1 MKIRKYILV
10 SVVGFLAS
18 LLISCD
24 VSDKPVD
31 PVVPIDPVVSVSGL
45 EIKADCLVNGE
56 MTLVVGESVQLS
68 SVIYPENA
76 SDVRVTWKSSDE
88 NVVTVSET
96 GLMTAVNSGTATV
109 TLQSVARPNIKATVK
124 VHVTDG
130 SSVDPVDPVIS
141 VIGLEIKA
149 DGLEN
154 GEMTLVVGESVQLSS
169 VIYPA
174 NASDVRVTWK
184 SGDENVLTVSETGLM
199 AAVNSGTTT
208 VTLQSVAN
216 PEIKATV
223 VVLVI
228 DGTIDVNNE
237 PVDQSLAEA
246 RG

>member
-45 EIKADCLVNGE
+45 EIKADCLV
-56 MTLVVGESVQLS
+56 
-68 SVIYPENA
+68 
-76 SDVRVTWKSSDE
+76 
-88 NVVTVSET
+88 
-96 GLMTAVNSGTATV
+96 
-109 TLQSVARPNIKATVK
+109 
-124 VHVTDG
+124 
-130 SSVDPVDPVIS
+130 
-141 VIGLEIKA
+141 
-149 DGLEN
+149 N

>member
-1 MKIRKYILV
+1 MKIRKYIFV

-31 PVVPIDPVVSVSGL
+31 PVVPIDPVVSVS
-45 EIKADCLVNGE
+45 
-56 MTLVVGESVQLS
+56 
-68 SVIYPENA
+68 
-76 SDVRVTWKSSDE
+76 
-88 NVVTVSET
+88 
-96 GLMTAVNSGTATV
+96 
-109 TLQSVARPNIKATVK
+109 
-124 VHVTDG
+124 
-130 SSVDPVDPVIS
+130 
-141 VIGLEIKA
+141 GLEIKA

-216 PEIKATV
+216 PEIKTTV

>member
-24 VSDKPVD
+24 VSDKPVVK
-31 PVVPIDPVVSVSGL
+31 PVVCISSL
-45 EIKADCLVNGE
+45 EIKAEGLANGE

-68 SVIYPENA
+68 SVIYPANA

-109 TLQSVARPNIKATVK
+109 TLQSVA
-124 VHVTDG
+124 
-130 SSVDPVDPVIS
+130 
-141 VIGLEIKA
+141 
-149 DGLEN
+149 
-154 GEMTLVVGESVQLSS
+154 
-169 VIYPA
+169 
-174 NASDVRVTWK
+174 
-184 SGDENVLTVSETGLM
+184 
-199 AAVNSGTTT
+199 
-208 VTLQSVAN
+208 N
-216 PEIKATV
+216 PEIKAIVDVRV
-223 VVLVI
+223 V

>member
-1 MKIRKYILV
+1 MKIRKYIFV

-88 NVVTVSET
+88 NVLTVSET
-96 GLMTAVNSGTATV
+96 GLVVAVNSGTATV

-130 SSVDPVDPVIS
+130 SSVDPVIS

-216 PEIKATV
+216 PEIKTTV

>member
-24 VSDKPVD
+24 VSDKPV
-31 PVVPIDPVVSVSGL
+31 VKPVVSISSL
-45 EIKADCLVNGE
+45 KIKANGLANGE

-68 SVIYPENA
+68 SIIYPANA

-96 GLMTAVNSGTATV
+96 GLMTGVNSGTATV
-109 TLQSVARPNIKATVK
+109 TLQSVA
-124 VHVTDG
+124 
-130 SSVDPVDPVIS
+130 
-141 VIGLEIKA
+141 
-149 DGLEN
+149 
-154 GEMTLVVGESVQLSS
+154 
-169 VIYPA
+169 
-174 NASDVRVTWK
+174 
-184 SGDENVLTVSETGLM
+184 
-199 AAVNSGTTT
+199 
-208 VTLQSVAN
+208 N
-216 PEIKATV
+216 PEIKAIVDVRV
-223 VVLVI
+223 V

>member
-24 VSDKPVD
+24 VSDNPVEPVE
-31 PVVPIDPVVSVSGL
+31 PVVNISSLG
-45 EIKADCLVNGE
+45 IKANGLANGE

-68 SVIYPENA
+68 SIIYPANA

-88 NVVTVSET
+88 NIVTVSRT

-109 TLQSVARPNIKATVK
+109 TLQSVANPSKKAT
-124 VHVTDG
+124 
-130 SSVDPVDPVIS
+130 I
-141 VIGLEIKA
+141 E
-149 DGLEN
+149 
-154 GEMTLVVGESVQLSS
+154 
-169 VIYPA
+169 
-174 NASDVRVTWK
+174 VRV
-184 SGDENVLTVSETGLM
+184 
-199 AAVNSGTTT
+199 A
-208 VTLQSVAN
+208 
-216 PEIKATV
+216 
-223 VVLVI
+223 

>member
-10 SVVGFLAS
+10 PVVGFLAS

-24 VSDKPVD
+24 VSDNPVEPVE
-31 PVVPIDPVVSVSGL
+31 PVVNISSLG
-45 EIKADCLVNGE
+45 IKADGLVNGK
-56 MTLVVGESVQLS
+56 MTLVVSESVQLS
-68 SVIYPENA
+68 SVIYPANA

-96 GLMTAVNSGTATV
+96 GLMTTVNSGTA
-109 TLQSVARPNIKATVK
+109 
-124 VHVTDG
+124 
-130 SSVDPVDPVIS
+130 
-141 VIGLEIKA
+141 
-149 DGLEN
+149 
-154 GEMTLVVGESVQLSS
+154 
-169 VIYPA
+169 
-174 NASDVRVTWK
+174 
-184 SGDENVLTVSETGLM
+184 
-199 AAVNSGTTT
+199 T

-223 VVLVI
+223 EVRVA

>member
-24 VSDKPVD
+24 VSDNPVEPVKP
-31 PVVPIDPVVSVSGL
+31 
-45 EIKADCLVNGE
+45 
-56 MTLVVGESVQLS
+56 
-68 SVIYPENA
+68 
-76 SDVRVTWKSSDE
+76 
-88 NVVTVSET
+88 
-96 GLMTAVNSGTATV
+96 
-109 TLQSVARPNIKATVK
+109 
-124 VHVTDG
+124 
-130 SSVDPVDPVIS
+130 VDPVDPVVRIS
-141 VIGLEIKA
+141 SLEIKA
-149 DGLEN
+149 DGLDN
-154 GEMTLVVGESVQLSS
+154 GKMTLVVGESVQLSS

-184 SGDENVLTVSETGLM
+184 SGDENVLTVSETGLV

>member
-10 SVVGFLAS
+10 PVVGFLAS

-24 VSDKPVD
+24 VSDNPVEPVE
-31 PVVPIDPVVSVSGL
+31 PVVNISSLG
-45 EIKADCLVNGE
+45 IKADGLVNGK
-56 MTLVVGESVQLS
+56 MTLVVRESVQLS
-68 SVIYPENA
+68 SVIYPANA

-96 GLMTAVNSGTATV
+96 GLMTTVNSGTA
-109 TLQSVARPNIKATVK
+109 
-124 VHVTDG
+124 
-130 SSVDPVDPVIS
+130 
-141 VIGLEIKA
+141 
-149 DGLEN
+149 
-154 GEMTLVVGESVQLSS
+154 
-169 VIYPA
+169 
-174 NASDVRVTWK
+174 
-184 SGDENVLTVSETGLM
+184 
-199 AAVNSGTTT
+199 T

-223 VVLVI
+223 EVRVA

>member
-10 SVVGFLAS
+10 PVVGFLAS

-24 VSDKPVD
+24 VSDNPVEPVE
-31 PVVPIDPVVSVSGL
+31 PVVNISSLG
-45 EIKADCLVNGE
+45 IKADGLVNGK

-68 SVIYPENA
+68 SVIYPANA

-109 TLQSVARPNIKATVK
+109 TLQSVANPSKKATIE
-124 VHVTDG
+124 VHVTDDTRDDP
-130 SSVDPVDPVIS
+130 VDPVDPVVSIS
-141 VIGLEIKA
+141 SLEIKA
-149 DGLEN
+149 DGLDN
-154 GEMTLVVGESVQLSS
+154 GKMTLVVGESVQLSS

-184 SGDENVLTVSETGLM
+184 SSDENVVTVSETGLM
-199 AAVNSGTTT
+199 TTVNSGTAT

-223 VVLVI
+223 EVRVA

>member
-10 SVVGFLAS
+10 PVVGFLAS

-24 VSDKPVD
+24 VSDNPVEPVKP
-31 PVVPIDPVVSVSGL
+31 
-45 EIKADCLVNGE
+45 
-56 MTLVVGESVQLS
+56 
-68 SVIYPENA
+68 
-76 SDVRVTWKSSDE
+76 
-88 NVVTVSET
+88 
-96 GLMTAVNSGTATV
+96 
-109 TLQSVARPNIKATVK
+109 
-124 VHVTDG
+124 
-130 SSVDPVDPVIS
+130 VDPVDPVVRIS
-141 VIGLEIKA
+141 SLEIKA
-149 DGLEN
+149 DGLDN
-154 GEMTLVVGESVQLSS
+154 GKMTLVVGESVQLSS

>member
-10 SVVGFLAS
+10 PVVGFLAS

-24 VSDKPVD
+24 VSDNPVEPVE
-31 PVVPIDPVVSVSGL
+31 PVVNISSLG
-45 EIKADCLVNGE
+45 IN
-56 MTLVVGESVQLS
+56 VQLS
-68 SVIYPENA
+68 SVIYPANA

-109 TLQSVARPNIKATVK
+109 TLQSVANPSKKATIE
-124 VHVTDG
+124 VHVTDDTRDDP
-130 SSVDPVDPVIS
+130 VDPVDPVVSIS
-141 VIGLEIKA
+141 SLEI
-149 DGLEN
+149 N
-154 GEMTLVVGESVQLSS
+154 VQLSS

-184 SGDENVLTVSETGLM
+184 SSDENVVTVSETGLM
-199 AAVNSGTTT
+199 TTVNSGTAT

-223 VVLVI
+223 EVRVA

>member
-10 SVVGFLAS
+10 PVVGFLAS

-24 VSDKPVD
+24 VSDNPVEPVE
-31 PVVPIDPVVSVSGL
+31 PVVNISSLG
-45 EIKADCLVNGE
+45 IKADGLVNGK
-56 MTLVVGESVQLS
+56 MTLVVSESVQLS
-68 SVIYPENA
+68 SVIYPANA

-88 NVVTVSET
+88 NVVTVS
-96 GLMTAVNSGTATV
+96 AV
-109 TLQSVARPNIKATVK
+109 TLQSVANPSKKATIE
-124 VHVTDG
+124 VHVTDDTRDDP
-130 SSVDPVDPVIS
+130 VDPVDPVVSIS
-141 VIGLEIKA
+141 SLEIKA
-149 DGLEN
+149 DGLDN
-154 GEMTLVVGESVQLSS
+154 GKMTLVVGESVQLSS

-184 SGDENVLTVSETGLM
+184 SSDENVVTVSE
-199 AAVNSGTTT
+199 
-208 VTLQSVAN
+208 SVAN

-223 VVLVI
+223 EVRVA

>member
-1 MKIRKYILV
+1 MKIRKYIFV

-68 SVIYPENA
+68 SVIYPANA

-88 NVVTVSET
+88 NVLTVSET
-96 GLMTAVNSGTATV
+96 GLVVAVNSGTATV

-130 SSVDPVDPVIS
+130 SSVDPVIS

-216 PEIKATV
+216 PEIKTTV

>member
-1 MKIRKYILV
+1 MKIRKYIFV

-45 EIKADCLVNGE
+45 EIKADGLENGE

-68 SVIYPENA
+68 SVIYPANA

-88 NVVTVSET
+88 NVLTVSET
-96 GLMTAVNSGTATV
+96 GLVVAVNSGTATV

-130 SSVDPVDPVIS
+130 SSVDPVIS

-216 PEIKATV
+216 PEIKTTV

>member
-10 SVVGFLAS
+10 PVVGFLAS

-24 VSDKPVD
+24 VSDNPVEPVE
-31 PVVPIDPVVSVSGL
+31 PVVNISSLG
-45 EIKADCLVNGE
+45 IKADGLVNGK
-56 MTLVVGESVQLS
+56 MTLVVSESVQLS
-68 SVIYPENA
+68 SVIYPANA

-109 TLQSVARPNIKATVK
+109 TLQSVANPSKKATIE
-124 VHVTDG
+124 VHVTDDTRDDP
-130 SSVDPVDPVIS
+130 VDPVDPVVSIS
-141 VIGLEIKA
+141 SLEIKA
-149 DGLEN
+149 DGLDN
-154 GEMTLVVGESVQLSS
+154 GKMTLVVGESVQLSS

-184 SGDENVLTVSETGLM
+184 SSDENVVTVSETGLM
-199 AAVNSGTTT
+199 TTVNSGTAT

-223 VVLVI
+223 EVRVA